1 MPVVYLVTFQC
12 LAEYQ
17 AFYWTARIKTGVMK
31 HWTHTDKTN
40 TPSADL
46 EHLIS
51 FLLIKSRA
59 INFPRFVLPRSK
71 ILPGIMSQYKSLN
84 MLLSGVSVYVCLL
97 ACVNVKN
104 RVCVID
110 SHSLSF
116 ELLLP
121 VFKQMKEIAVGQDEW
136 DYRSLCFS
144 KSCTA
149 V

>member
-1 MPVVYLVTFQC
+1 MPVVYFVTFQC
-12 LAEYQ
+12 LAEYH

-40 TPSADL
+40 TPSANL

-59 INFPRFVLPRSK
+59 INFSRFVLPRSK
-71 ILPGIMSQYKSLN
+71 ILPGIMTQNTNHLTCYLVV
-84 MLLSGVSVYVCLL
+84 LVYVCLL

-136 DYRSLCFS
+136 DYKSLCFS